1 MNCKVEQAEAIVS
14 AISRVDSD
22 LVRKSDLATTK
33 AELQTAI
40 NSAVIKLLISQIAI
54 GGLIVASIKLL
65 A

>member
-33 AELQTAI
+33 AELQAAI